1 MAKYIELERALALI
15 KPDAPED
22 EKAAITIATAK
33 KFLRNLLYSTP
44 VADVAPVGWISVKD
58 KLPEPEQD
66 VLIIAHGW
74 SGRLLYI
81 GSYHRME
88 AETSWLTGVTSKA
101 SDWLLWGW
109 SYLREPEVT
118 HWMPL
123 PELPMSARMDGYTN
137 KEEGRGEQ

>member
-1 MAKYIELERALALI
+1 MTEYVERA
-15 KPDAPED
+15 
-22 EKAAITIATAK
+22 AAVKIAEEYGTGNGSVLGRHSGVADVIASEIAG
-33 KFLRNLLYSTP
+33 LP
-44 VADVAPVGWISVKD
+44 AADVAPVGWISVKD

-66 VLIIAHGW
+66 VLVIAHGW

-81 GSYHRME
+81 GSYQRME

-101 SDWLLWGW
+101 SEWSLWGW

-123 PELPMSARMDGYTN
+123 PEPPTSARMDGDA
-137 KEEGRGEQ
+137 E

>member
-1 MAKYIELERALALI
+1 MAEYIEREAALRTAHI
-15 KPDAPED
+15 MRPED
-22 EKAAITIATAK
+22 KCLETELMKIPA
-33 KFLRNLLYSTP
+33 
-44 VADVAPVGWISVKD
+44 ADVAPVGWISVKD

-66 VLIIAHGW
+66 VLVIAHGW

-81 GSYHRME
+81 GSYQRME

-123 PELPMSARMDGYTN
+123 PEPPTSARMDGGADNETD
-137 KEEGRGEQ
+137 